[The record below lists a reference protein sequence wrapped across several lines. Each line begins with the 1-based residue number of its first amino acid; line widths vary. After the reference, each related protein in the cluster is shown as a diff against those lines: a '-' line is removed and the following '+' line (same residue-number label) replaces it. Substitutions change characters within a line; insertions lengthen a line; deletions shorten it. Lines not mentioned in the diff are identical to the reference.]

1 MTDQDRLLIAVDV
14 DGTLVDTEMA
24 EDLRGPEI
32 DAVRRV
38 RAAGHVLALCTGR
51 SARSVASVVRASDG
65 ALVGAPM
72 ILLNG
77 ALVYADGGERVL
89 RDGGLPRETAAEVA
103 RMFVAAGAMPLAF
116 DMEGD
121 GGGLRAQRLDPN
133 PVLAR
138 YLERRLERVGEIA
151 LSDDLAADLPPV
163 VQEVG
168 TIDLEATVRVLA
180 DAVRARFG
188 DEVWVVTTETLID
201 RERYR
206 WLEVMPPHCNKGSG
220 LALLAGDLGIP
231 RERIVA
237 IGDNYNDLDMFLAAG
252 HSVAMGN
259 APADVKAVA
268 HRVAPPV
275 ASHGAAVVLDEIA
288 RGLWPLGAGG
298 ACGPLA

>member
-1 MTDQDRLLIAVDV
+1 MTDESRLLIAVDV

-32 DAVRRV
+32 AAVRRV

-51 SARSVASVVRASDG
+51 SAQSVATVVRASGG
-65 ALVGAPM
+65 ALAGAPM

-77 ALVYADGGERVL
+77 ALVLAEEGRVL
-89 RDGGLPRETAAEVA
+89 RDGGLPREIAAELV
-103 RMFVAAGAMPLAF
+103 RMFRDAGALPLVF

-121 GGGLRAQRLDPN
+121 GGGLRAQRLEPN

-138 YLERRLERVGEIA
+138 YLQRRLERVGEIA
-151 LSDDLAADLPPV
+151 ISDDLAADLPPV

-168 TIDLEATVRVLA
+168 TIELESVAAELA
-180 DAVRARFG
+180 AAVRARFG
-188 DEVWVVTTETLID
+188 DQVWVVSTETLIE

-220 LALLAGDLGIP
+220 LELLAGHLGIP
-231 RERIVA
+231 RERVVA

-252 HSVAMGN
+252 HAVAMGN
-259 APADVKAVA
+259 APADVKAA
-268 HRVAPPV
+268 AGRVAPHV
-275 ASHGAAVVLDEIA
+275 GSHGAAVVLEEIA
-288 RGLWPLGAGG
+288 RGAWPLPEGG
-298 ACGPLA
+298 TIGSVA